1 MKPILL
7 EVSDLWVEVEGR
19 LVLKGI
25 SLKIPVGE
33 THVIFGRNGSGKTT
47 LLMTLMGF
55 PTFKVKQGKIYF
67 KGENITEL
75 PPYERARRG
84 IGIMFQRPP
93 TIRGVKLRNILKL
106 CAKENGEKIEELARA
121 FNFEP
126 FLDREVNKGFSGGE
140 LKKSELLQ
148 LLVQDPD
155 LVLLDEPESGVD
167 VENLNLIGQMIKRLL
182 QKDTPHRP
190 RTKSGLIIT
199 HTGFI
204 LQHVAADLG
213 YVVMDGEIYCT
224 GNPIEIFEG
233 IQRFGYEG
241 CKECL
246 KRKAMEDQPW
256 QKEAF

>member
-55 PTFKVKQGKIYF
+55 PSYKVKQGRIYF
-67 KGENITEL
+67 KGEDITEL
-75 PPYERARRG
+75 PPYERAKRG

-93 TIRGVKLRNILKL
+93 TIRGVKLRDILKL
-106 CAKENGEKIEELARA
+106 CAKENGKKIEELARL
-121 FNFEP
+121 FNFES

-148 LLVQDPD
+148 LLLQDPD

-224 GNPIEIFEG
+224 GNPLEIFEA

-246 KRKAMEDQPW
+246 RRKMLED
-256 QKEAF
+256 